1 MSHLPMS
8 VTMSEEKEFNIEGTM
23 RKGPRR
29 IFFRQTLDAPNEK
42 MAIERAYALI
52 GSRHRAK
59 RNQIKF
65 TKVEEKK
72 AQ

>member
-8 VTMSEEKEFNIEGTM
+8 VTMSEEKELNIEGTM
-23 RKGPRR
+23 RKGQRR

-65 TKVEEKK
+65 SKVEEKK

>member
-1 MSHLPMS
+1 
-8 VTMSEEKEFNIEGTM
+8 MSEEKEFNIEGTM

>member
-29 IFFRQTLDAPNEK
+29 IFFRQTLRAPNEK
-42 MAIERAYALI
+42 MAVERAYALI
-52 GSRHRAK
+52 GSRHKAK

-65 TKVEEKK
+65 SKVEEKK
-72 AQ
+72 GP